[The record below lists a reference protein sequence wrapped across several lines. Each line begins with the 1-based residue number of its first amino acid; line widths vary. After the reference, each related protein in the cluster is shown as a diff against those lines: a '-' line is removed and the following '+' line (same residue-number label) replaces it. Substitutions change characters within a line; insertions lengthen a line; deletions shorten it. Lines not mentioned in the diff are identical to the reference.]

1 MLMFSDFDLLITLV
15 QHSEYDICL
24 LIMLKYITFLKMDIF
39 LNLSCCSQREVN
51 RLNCLDL
58 WIKIIL
64 HFASVL
70 QNQI

>member
-1 MLMFSDFDLLITLV
+1 
-15 QHSEYDICL
+15 
-24 LIMLKYITFLKMDIF
+24 MDIF

-64 HFASVL
+64 HFASVFYRIRYDIVEFCKI
-70 QNQI
+70 NTIISP